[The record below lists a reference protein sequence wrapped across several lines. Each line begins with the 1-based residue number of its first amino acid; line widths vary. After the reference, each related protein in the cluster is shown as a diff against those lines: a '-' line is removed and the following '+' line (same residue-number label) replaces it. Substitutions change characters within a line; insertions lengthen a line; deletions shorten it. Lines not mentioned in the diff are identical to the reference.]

1 MKIKTEWLNYNLD
14 EKEVL
19 EQNLN
24 QHAAQ
29 GWQLKSLGLYRQVYV
44 QSEEQLTY
52 RVDYNEEMRIGT
64 RYDFEFKTQKKIEL
78 YEEMGMKFVSCSR
91 FFMVYASNQPQEML
105 YSDSQDEKTVHYAL
119 KSRYHLFHKLFLVF
133 CLFELIAQFASVKGW
148 LMVISSNLTS
158 MVSVMYT
165 ILLVLYFIV
174 ADRRVKGSL
183 DHQLRFIRHRTMAL
197 CTLAVMLLVFI
208 GIEVMIVTSNI
219 QSGLIM
225 VILLAAVPL
234 MIILYQKLAYL
245 QTEGMRIVI
254 MLIVGC
260 LFFGLACL
268 LPVSSPNVST
278 IIEWK
283 GNRYSC
289 ELEPTVNSI
298 FISEQ
303 GGTCIVEPDKILNN
317 LHFKVVEDKLGLLES
332 LILDDMNAFDYSK
345 THWEQTIIYTD
356 APLDFE
362 GKSDVTNRRIR
373 KVILVNNHEFVLL
386 SGYLNFN
393 EEQILSI
400 IDEFVERGLFLSR

>member
-1 MKIKTEWLNYNLD
+1 MKIKMEWLNYNLD

-24 QHAAQ
+24 HHAVK
-29 GWQLKSLGLYRQVYV
+29 GWQLKSMGLYKQVYV
-44 QSEEQLTY
+44 QSAERLTY
-52 RVDYNEEMRIGT
+52 RVDYNEEMRVGT

-78 YEEMGMKFVSCSR
+78 YEEMGMELISCSR

-105 YSDSQDEKTVHYAL
+105 YSDSQDEKAVHYAL
-119 KSRYHLFHKLFLVF
+119 KSRYHLFHKLFLVL
-133 CLFELIAQFASVKGW
+133 CLLKLITHFASVKGW
-148 LMVISSNLTS
+148 LMVLSSNLMS
-158 MVSVMYT
+158 MVSVIYT
-165 ILLVLYFIV
+165 ALLVLYFVV

-183 DHQLRFIRHRTMAL
+183 DHQLRFIRQRTTAF
-197 CTLAVMLLVFI
+197 CTLAVMLPVFI
-208 GIEVMIVTSNI
+208 GMEVMMATSNVRR
-219 QSGLIM
+219 GLIM
-225 VILLAAVPL
+225 AVLLAAVPL

-268 LPVSSPNVST
+268 LPASAPNVST

-283 GNRYSC
+283 ENRYSC

-303 GGTCIVEPDKILNN
+303 KGTCIVEPDKILNN
-317 LHFKVVEDKLGLLES
+317 LYFRVVEDKLGLLEA
-332 LILDDMNAFDYSK
+332 LILEDMNTSASSK
-345 THWEQTIIYTD
+345 TQWEKTTIYTD

-373 KVILVNNHEFVLL
+373 KLILVNKHKFVLL

-393 EEQILSI
+393 EEQIISI
-400 IDEFVERGLFLSR
+400 IDEFVERGLFLTR